1 MLPKNRRYPNQIKCA
16 ARPIAPR
23 CPKRIG
29 KCAKHTRPTNIV
41 VRSKNFRSAHRKHD
55 TLFTKPRR
63 APRPWPSNFFG
74 PAPRPVKLKLGDLRL
89 AYVRFTPE
97 SGHQAARLACLLS
110 AKSGLTQ
117 CSIPCHSITSL
128 ACASIVDGMS
138 RPSVPL
144 SGASIVNPGV
154 FEFAGR
160 QVPGRSLRT
169 PNFHRDHR
177 EAERAGHCL
186 NFTHIQQGD
195 RIAGIGQNR

>member
-1 MLPKNRRYPNQIKCA
+1 MSIKCPAHLTTCPPSYA
-16 ARPIAPR
+16 ATQTIAHAPPEAPALQDCNTGNVRFGSKANIAP
-23 CPKRIG
+23 
-29 KCAKHTRPTNIV
+29 
-41 VRSKNFRSAHRKHD
+41 SLD
-55 TLFTKPRR
+55 
-63 APRPWPSNFFG
+63 
-74 PAPRPVKLKLGDLRL
+74 
-89 AYVRFTPE
+89 YVRFTPE